1 MPGPRPLAPL
11 PCQSQL
17 RNESHAGHE
26 GDEVSSPAAGPAGT
40 GDRPTASC
48 GPGAPANRQSAAPGT
63 RGCGREGRCP
73 RCIGLRRAS

>member
-1 MPGPRPLAPL
+1 MVPGPLAPL

-26 GDEVSSPAAGPAGT
+26 GDEVRSPAAGPAGT

-48 GPGAPANRQSAAPGT
+48 GTPGSGKSSLELAGAVARLPGVV
-63 RGCGREGRCP
+63 P
-73 RCIGLRRAS
+73 RCIGLLRAS

>member
-1 MPGPRPLAPL
+1 MVL
-11 PCQSQL
+11 QQQQQL

-40 GDRPTASC
+40 GDRPIASC
-48 GPGAPANRQSAAPGT
+48 GTPGLRRIVSRLLLELADAVARLPGVV
-63 RGCGREGRCP
+63 P